1 MSTKPEREQEDQE
14 TPKRRGT
21 KNRRKAINRTQPT
34 THPQKKSGVRKA
46 SHLRMRK
53 QALVVGNN
61 YKHLL

>member
-14 TPKRRGT
+14 TPRRRGT
-21 KNRRKAINRTQPT
+21 KNRRKAIDRTQPL
-34 THPQKKSGVRKA
+34 PPKKSGVRKA
-46 SHLRMRK
+46 SHLGMRK